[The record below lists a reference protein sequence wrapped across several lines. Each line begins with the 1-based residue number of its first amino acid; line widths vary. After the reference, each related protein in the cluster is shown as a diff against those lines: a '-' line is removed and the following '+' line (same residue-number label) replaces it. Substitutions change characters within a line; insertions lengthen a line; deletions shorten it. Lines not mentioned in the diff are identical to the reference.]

1 MADFVIIGAGQC
13 GARAAMALREQGF
26 DGSITL
32 VGEEPHLPY
41 ERPPLSKQHML
52 EPEGALPP
60 FIAEG
65 AAFAERGIAVVTDDA
80 AARIDRD
87 SRTVRLASG
96 RTLPYDKLLLAT
108 GAAPRRLPAA
118 EGLEHVFYL
127 RTHDDAARLSR
138 RLSPGSHLAIVGAG
152 FIGLELAASARKRGL
167 EVTVIEALPRI
178 LMRAV
183 PEAIAEKVQALHEA
197 NGISILR
204 GSGIE
209 RLTGSADGVSL
220 TLADGTVVNADTL
233 VVGIG
238 AQPRIELAAQAGLAI
253 ENGIA
258 VDQTLQTSDPV
269 VFAAGDCCS
278 FPYDGRRVRL
288 EAWRNAQDQGAHAAA
303 SMLGDVKPYE
313 AVPWFWS
320 DQFDWTL
327 QIAGL
332 ADKAVSAARRDI
344 GDDAFI
350 LFHLAENGRLVS
362 ASGWGPGNRI
372 AKDIRLAEMLIAKHV
387 TPDASELTSPA
398 VNLKSLLP
406 RG

>member
-52 EPEGALPP
+52 VSEGALPP

-80 AARIDRD
+80 AVRIDRD

-96 RTLPYDKLLLAT
+96 RTLPYNKLLLAT

-127 RTHDDAARLSR
+127 RTHDDAARLSG
-138 RLSPGSHLAIVGAG
+138 RLTPGSHLTIIGAG

-197 NGISILR
+197 KGISILC
-204 GSGIE
+204 GFGIE
-209 RLTGSADGVSL
+209 RLTGSSDDISL
-220 TLADGTVVNADTL
+220 TLADGTVVNADML

-238 AQPRIELAAQAGLAI
+238 AQPRVELAAQAGLTI

-258 VDQTLQTSDPV
+258 VDQTLQTSDPAI
-269 VFAAGDCCS
+269 FAAGDCCS
-278 FPYDGRRVRL
+278 FPYDGRRIRL

-303 SMLGDVKPYE
+303 SMFGDAGPYE

-332 ADKAVSAARRDI
+332 ADRAVSAVRRDI
-344 GDDAFI
+344 GDDTFI

-372 AKDIRLAEMLIAKHV
+372 AKDIRLAEMLIAKHAA
-387 TPDASELTSPA
+387 PDASELTSPA

>member
-26 DGSITL
+26 DGRITL

-52 EPEGALPP
+52 DSEGASPP
-60 FIAEG
+60 FIAE
-65 AAFAERGIAVVTDDA
+65 ATVFAERGITVITDDA
-80 AARIDRD
+80 AAQIDQKAQ
-87 SRTVRLASG
+87 TVRLASG
-96 RTLPYDKLLLAT
+96 RTLAYDRLLLAT

-127 RTHDDAARLSR
+127 RTHDDAARLSA
-138 RLSPGSHLAIVGAG
+138 RLSAGSHLAIIGAG
-152 FIGLELAASARKRGL
+152 FIGLELAASARNRGL

-183 PEAIAEKVQALHEA
+183 PEAIAGKVQALHEG

-209 RLTGSADGVSL
+209 RLTGGGNGVSL
-220 TLADGTVVNADTL
+220 TLADGRVLNADML

-238 AQPRIELAAQAGLAI
+238 AQPRTELAAQAGLVI

-258 VDQTLQTSDPV
+258 VDQTLQTSDPAI
-269 VFAAGDCCS
+269 FAAGDCCS
-278 FPYDGRRVRL
+278 FPYDGRRIRL

-303 SMLGDVKPYE
+303 SMLGDTKPYE

-332 ADKAVSAARRDI
+332 ADGSATVVRRDL
-344 GDDAFI
+344 GEDAFI
-350 LFHLAENGRLVS
+350 LFHLAENGRLIS

-372 AKDIRLAEMLIAKHV
+372 AKDIRLAEMLIARHAAPDV
-387 TPDASELTSPA
+387 TELASPT

>member
-26 DGSITL
+26 DGGITL

-52 EPEGALPP
+52 EPEGTLPP

-80 AARIDRD
+80 AVRIDRD
-87 SRTVRLASG
+87 SRTVKLARDG
-96 RTLPYDKLLLAT
+96 TLPYDKLLLAT
-108 GAAPRRLPAA
+108 GAASRRLPAA

-127 RTHDDAARLSR
+127 RTHDEAARLSR
-138 RLSPGSHLAIVGAG
+138 RLSPGSHLAIIGAG

-204 GSGIE
+204 GSGID
-209 RLTGSADGVSL
+209 RLTGRGNGVSL
-220 TLADGTVVNADTL
+220 TLADGTVVEADML

-238 AQPRIELAAQAGLAI
+238 AQPRVELAAQAGLAI

-258 VDQTLQTSDPV
+258 VDQTLQTSDPAI
-269 VFAAGDCCS
+269 FAAGDCCS

-332 ADKAVSAARRDI
+332 ADRAVSAVRRDI

-372 AKDIRLAEMLIAKHV
+372 AKDIRLAEMLIAKDAA
-387 TPDASELTSPA
+387 PDASELTSPA

>member
-26 DGSITL
+26 DGGITL

-52 EPEGALPP
+52 EPEAALPL

-204 GSGIE
+204 GSGID
-209 RLTGSADGVSL
+209 RLTGSADGVGL
-220 TLADGTVVNADTL
+220 TLADGTVVNADML

-238 AQPRIELAAQAGLAI
+238 AQPRIELAAQAGLTI

-258 VDQTLQTSDPV
+258 VDQTLQTSDPAI
-269 VFAAGDCCS
+269 FAAGDCCS
-278 FPYDGRRVRL
+278 FPYDGRRIRL

-303 SMLGDVKPYE
+303 SMLGDAGPYE

-332 ADKAVSAARRDI
+332 ADKAVSAVRRDI

-372 AKDIRLAEMLIAKHV
+372 AKDIRLAEMLIAKHA
-387 TPDASELTSPA
+387 TPDPSELTSPA

>member
-52 EPEGALPP
+52 VSEGALPP
-60 FIAEG
+60 FIADG
-65 AAFAERGIAVVTDDA
+65 AAFAERGITVVTDDA
-80 AARIDRD
+80 AAQINRD

-138 RLSPGSHLAIVGAG
+138 RLSPGSHLAIIGAG

-183 PEAIAEKVQALHEA
+183 PEAIAARVQAMHEA

-204 GSGIE
+204 GFGIE
-209 RLTGSADGVSL
+209 RLTNSADGISL
-220 TLADGTVVNADTL
+220 TLADGMVVNADML

-238 AQPRIELAAQAGLAI
+238 AQPRIELAAQAGLTI
-253 ENGIA
+253 ENGIV
-258 VDQTLQTSDPV
+258 VDQTLQTSDPAI
-269 VFAAGDCCS
+269 FAAGDCCS
-278 FPYDGRRVRL
+278 FPYDGRRIRL

-303 SMLGDVKPYE
+303 SMLGDVQPYE

-332 ADKAVSAARRDI
+332 ADKAVSAVRRDI
-344 GDDAFI
+344 GEDAFI

-372 AKDIRLAEMLIAKHV
+372 AKDIRLAEMLIAKHAA
-387 TPDASELTSPA
+387 PNASELTSPA